1 MTIVCVQWYVCSKSI
16 LTFKDSNVTDITQG
30 LNLKVYVCVCVWAP
44 LCHFSDVRYYNF
56 PCYQY
61 QVTNLDDYRYNN
73 VYCICA
79 CKCELV
85 CMWQIRNKRPV
96 CGHMMAGDSIN
107 NVTQPQS
114 ELWNWNIML
123 WRRKF
128 ISTVWS
134 LSVCVLC
141 VRKNEYMCVCGCARH

>member
-1 MTIVCVQWYVCSKSI
+1 M
-16 LTFKDSNVTDITQG
+16 
-30 LNLKVYVCVCVWAP
+30 
-44 LCHFSDVRYYNF
+44 RYYNF

-61 QVTNLDDYRYNN
+61 QVTNLDDYRYNI

-85 CMWQIRNKRPV
+85 CIWQIRNKRPV

-114 ELWNWNIML
+114 EL
-123 WRRKF
+123 
-128 ISTVWS
+128 
-134 LSVCVLC
+134 
-141 VRKNEYMCVCGCARH
+141 